1 MAEPYEVRRIEEI
14 EPIGVST
21 VDMAWRPIR
30 RTLGITAFAINA
42 YTGDTGRDVVEPH
55 TEGALRHE
63 KVYVVLRGLAR
74 FTLGEDE
81 VVAGSGTLVYV
92 RDPDTTRGAVALED
106 GTTVLEVGGR
116 PGAALE
122 PAARKRS
129 SQAAPRYESSN
140 IEAVLA
146 SIREELQ
153 HKPDHALM
161 LYEVACYEAVLGR
174 RDDALATLRR
184 ATERDARTAEWAR
197 HNDHFS
203 SLQDDPEFL
212 AITGQSDPA
221 GSSA

>member
-1 MAEPYEVRRIEEI
+1 VSAYEVKRIDEI
-14 EPIGVST
+14 EP
-21 VDMAWRPIR
+21 VDLSPMDMTWRPIR
-30 RTLGITAFAINA
+30 RALGITAFGLNA
-42 YTGDTGRDVVEPH
+42 YTGNTGRQVVEPH

-63 KVYVVLRGLAR
+63 EVYVVLSGLAR

-81 VVAGSGTLVYV
+81 VVAGPRTLVYV
-92 RDPDTTRGAVALED
+92 RDPETTRGAVALED
-106 GTTVLEVGGR
+106 GTTVLVVGGR
-116 PGAALE
+116 PK
-122 PAARKRS
+122 PAARERS
-129 SQAAPRYESSN
+129 SEAAPRYDCSN

-174 RDDALATLRR
+174 REDALATLRR

-203 SLQDDPEFL
+203 SLHDDPEFL
-212 AITGQSDPA
+212 AITGQADPA